1 MLLRILNE
9 THIRLET
16 NAGEDG
22 LAVEGESFG
31 ALQMLATSLAL
42 CTASVVQA
50 YGDTARLTL
59 DGFAVEVEWEYV
71 QNPHRVGAYV
81 MTLFLPDGLSTA
93 RQRAIIRA
101 AETCAVHQTL
111 SHPPAIKTELATFE
125 PEAHTHHHHHHEHDH
140 QA

>member
-1 MLLRILNE
+1 MLLRILDQ

-16 NAGEDG
+16 DAGEAG
-22 LAVEGESFG
+22 LAVEGENFG

-50 YGDTARLTL
+50 YGETARLSL
-59 DGFAVEVEWEYV
+59 EGFAVEVVWEYV
-71 QNPHRVGAYV
+71 EEPHRVGAYT
-81 MTLFLPDGLSTA
+81 MTLFLPEALSTA
-93 RQRAIIRA
+93 RHRAIMRA

-111 SHPPAIKTELATFE
+111 THPPTIKTELATFE
-125 PEAHTHHHHHHEHDH
+125 PEAHTHHHQHDH